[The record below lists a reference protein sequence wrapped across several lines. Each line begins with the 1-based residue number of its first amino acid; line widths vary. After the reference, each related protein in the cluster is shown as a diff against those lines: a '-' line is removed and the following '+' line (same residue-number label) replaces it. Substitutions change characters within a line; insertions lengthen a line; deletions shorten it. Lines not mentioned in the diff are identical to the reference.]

1 MPYGYN
7 PIPNINQYYNI
18 KEEQDMQQQPI
29 ITNTGV
35 VQAPVP
41 VVTDSAYLAPIQQAF
56 NTSYTQGLNDKV
68 LMDNI
73 EFRRQMLQ
81 EQQAMKYEMAMQEQK
96 EARQRALDLAQ
107 AYQEALMMGI
117 KASQGY

>member
-18 KEEQDMQQQPI
+18 KEEQDMQQPI

-56 NTSYTQGLNDKV
+56 NTSYSQGLNDKV
-68 LMDNI
+68 LMDDI

>member
-7 PIPNINQYYNI
+7 PIPNINQYYI

-68 LMDNI
+68 LMDDI